1 MGYTY
6 LNNRDKVQYI
16 FKWEKI
22 DNIKKHIIYQV
33 VTYAI
38 NKNERGCEA
47 REGTG
52 GKGKVAI

>member
-1 MGYTY
+1 M
-6 LNNRDKVQYI
+6 QYI